1 MWELWG
7 KIVVES
13 FCFHWRRDWVK
24 ENGEKGEG
32 WDRDEGMFGTEM
44 SFGRSEELNGFWEE
58 KEKRRSNDVGAG
70 I

>member
-1 MWELWG
+1 
-7 KIVVES
+7 
-13 FCFHWRRDWVK
+13 
-24 ENGEKGEG
+24 
-32 WDRDEGMFGTEM
+32 MFGTEM